1 MTLQSRVITARK
13 SSSPTA
19 DSDRRLLA
27 IYRAQMSSLIE
38 LEREIVERGLIKPEE
53 RRFLSR
59 EERRAANGR
68 DPIMRDPHGR
78 D

>member
-1 MTLQSRVITARK
+1 MTLQSRVITTRK

-38 LEREIVERGLIKPEE
+38 LERELVEQGLIKPEE
-53 RRFLSR
+53 RRIMSR
-59 EERRAANGR
+59 EERRLGNGR
-68 DPIMRDPHGR
+68 EGV
-78 D
+78 